1 MKIRTLMEDNISGE
15 NLCAEHGLCIYVETK
30 KHKLLVDTGQTD
42 RTWDNAKTKGI
53 NLEEIDTIVLSHGH
67 YDHSGGLMSF
77 AQINPTAK
85 IYMRTN
91 AGGDYFSA
99 KGQMHYIGIDKRIEE
114 LPNLTLIDKDMEIDS
129 ELSVFTGVTGRHLWP
144 AGNKILL
151 KKENDEFIQ
160 DDFSHEQYLVI
171 KDDDSKYVLISGCAH
186 NGILNILEKFRS
198 IYHCNPKLVI
208 SGFHMIRRE
217 YHEADI
223 NEIKSVAEELKKMDT
238 TFYTGHCTGEQ
249 AYDILK
255 NIMGN
260 KLQPLTDLY

>member
-1 MKIRTLMEDNISGE
+1 M
-15 NLCAEHGLCIYVETK
+15 
-30 KHKLLVDTGQTD
+30 
-42 RTWDNAKTKGI
+42 
-53 NLEEIDTIVLSHGH
+53 
-67 YDHSGGLMSF
+67 
-77 AQINPTAK
+77 
-85 IYMRTN
+85 
-91 AGGDYFSA
+91 
-99 KGQMHYIGIDKRIEE
+99 
-114 LPNLTLIDKDMEIDS
+114 
-129 ELSVFTGVTGRHLWP
+129 
-144 AGNKILL
+144 
-151 KKENDEFIQ
+151 Q

-217 YHEADI
+217 YREADI

-255 NIMGN
+255 NIMGD
-260 KLQPLTDLY
+260 KLQPLAELY